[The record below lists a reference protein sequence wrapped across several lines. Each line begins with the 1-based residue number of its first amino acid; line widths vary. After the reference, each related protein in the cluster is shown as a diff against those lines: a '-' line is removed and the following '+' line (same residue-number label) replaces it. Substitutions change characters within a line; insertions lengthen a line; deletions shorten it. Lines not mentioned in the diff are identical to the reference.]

1 MKRFMS
7 LLLVIILLG
16 ACAPAVAPAA
26 PAGPITLTDGAGK
39 EISLA
44 APATKIVS
52 LAPSN
57 TEILFAIGA
66 GGLLVGRDD
75 FSNFP
80 EDGVKDVAAVGGLD
94 GKLNLEKIT
103 SLQPDL
109 VLAAEINTPDQIKA
123 LEDLGLK
130 VVTLKNPT
138 EWTGLY
144 ENIKLVGKTTG
155 QDAAAE
161 KLAADLAARVK
172 AVADKVA
179 TVTSKPILFY
189 ELDATEPAKPWTTG
203 PGTFMDLLINQAGG
217 VNAAA
222 GMGSPWGQLSQEEL
236 IVQNPDF
243 ILLGDNLYGGVTPEQ
258 VAARPGWDAI
268 KAVQQKQVFAFN
280 DDLVS
285 RPGPRLVDGLE
296 AVAKTLHPDL
306 FK

>member
-1 MKRFMS
+1 MKRLFS
-7 LLLVIILLG
+7 LLLVILLLG
-16 ACAPAVAPAA
+16 ACAPAAPTTA
-26 PAGPITLTDGAGK
+26 PAGPIIFTDGAGK
-39 EISLA
+39 EVNLT

-66 GGLLVGRDD
+66 GDRLVGREDY
-75 FSNFP
+75 SNFP
-80 EDGVKDVAAVGGLD
+80 EEGVKDIPSIGGLD

-123 LEDLGLK
+123 LDDLGLK
-130 VVTLKNPT
+130 VVVLKNPI
-138 EWTGLY
+138 EWNGLY
-144 ENIKLVGKTTG
+144 ENIKLVGKATG

-161 KLAADLAARVK
+161 KLAGELAARVK
-172 AVADKVA
+172 AVTDAVSTAEA
-179 TVTSKPILFY
+179 TPVVFY

-222 GMGSPWGQLSQEEL
+222 GMDSPWGQLSQEEL

-258 VAARPGWDAI
+258 VAARPGWDSI
-268 KAVQQKQVFAFN
+268 KAVQQNQVFTFN

-285 RPGPRLVDGLE
+285 RPGPRMVDGLE
-296 AVAKTLHPDL
+296 ALAKTIHPEL
-306 FK
+306 YK